1 MSLAKEISIGLK
13 KLYEDGMTQDELAK
27 LADVS
32 QAHINRLL
40 SGKRSTAG
48 LALET
53 VDKLFP
59 RATINLHGSG
69 DVGGNTVS
77 GNGNAVGHSNYVVNN
92 GPITQSCIDSVMDRI
107 LNTSDLTAE
116 EKVKFLGILRK

>member
-1 MSLAKEISIGLK
+1 MLSDEIKRTIVNDYRARLTQAEIAKKYNSTQSYIGR
-13 KLYEDGMTQDELAK
+13 
-27 LADVS
+27 
-32 QAHINRLL
+32 II
-40 SGKRSTAG
+40 SGKCKPESMSIKNFQKM
-48 LALET
+48 L
-53 VDKLFP
+53 P

-116 EKVKFLGILRK
+116 EKVKFLSILRK